1 MQTHPNAGET
11 PQQVPTTTP
20 PSNDLAATTP
30 SLQTPISP
38 SPTPPTGRF
47 PAAPVPPPPASSPQR
62 LDAGATPTG
71 ISPTAASHFQSNLT
85 SPPPTATAVAVGTT
99 TPAPQPAVPASN
111 TQWPRGQQLVVLI
124 LALLAAALEMYTL
137 GYQWG
142 YYLPIGRAHL
152 NHIQNE
158 GAGASPSLLL
168 SSFLFSHLPLIIIG
182 IAQTVRRT
190 APTAFVAASITA
202 LASLVRNFFLASS
215 GFNDELDTPL
225 VAATYAIL
233 LVITGF
239 TLWGRLP
246 HRTHTPRSAIA
257 ASALGI
263 ASLWTATKLFT
274 WTLRY
279 FRNIGLILDFSLFS
293 RLMLAAATL
302 LLVCSTALLVLMAL
316 RKNVT
321 MMRLLAI
328 VAGVEL
334 IVLNYMTRDSVFR
347 GGYTD
352 HFEAHFISASVATL
366 ALAIPVF
373 FPSFKQWCDGT
384 WTARTSPQSVTAGRP
399 TILARTYQTIGADGT
414 PLDDA
419 SVAALLPSVRPT
431 FWISFFFG
439 LFGLIPMIT
448 ANSTARGLGVVTH
461 AYNHAMIKGLLLGIV
476 TWFGLVFTLYAV
488 VLFSALSS
496 HY

>member
-1 MQTHPNAGET
+1 MA
-11 PQQVPTTTP
+11 
-20 PSNDLAATTP
+20 
-30 SLQTPISP
+30 
-38 SPTPPTGRF
+38 
-47 PAAPVPPPPASSPQR
+47 
-62 LDAGATPTG
+62 
-71 ISPTAASHFQSNLT
+71 
-85 SPPPTATAVAVGTT
+85 
-99 TPAPQPAVPASN
+99 
-111 TQWPRGQQLVVLI
+111 VLI

-137 GYQWG
+137 GYQWY
-142 YYLPIGRAHL
+142 YYLPIGDRAYL

-202 LASLVRNFFLASS
+202 LASLVRNFFLAAS

-225 VAATYAIL
+225 VAAAYAIL

-246 HRTHTPRSAIA
+246 HRAHTPRSAIT

-274 WTLRY
+274 WMLDY
-279 FRNIGLILDFSLFS
+279 FRNIGLMLYYFRDIGL
-293 RLMLAAATL
+293 LMLAAATL
-302 LLVCSTALLVLMAL
+302 LLVCGTALLVLMAL

-328 VAGVEL
+328 VAGVGL
-334 IVLNYMTRDSVFR
+334 IVLNYMSRGSSFG
-347 GGYTD
+347 GGYLTS

-488 VLFSALSS
+488 VLFGALSS

>member
-1 MQTHPNAGET
+1 MA
-11 PQQVPTTTP
+11 
-20 PSNDLAATTP
+20 
-30 SLQTPISP
+30 
-38 SPTPPTGRF
+38 
-47 PAAPVPPPPASSPQR
+47 
-62 LDAGATPTG
+62 
-71 ISPTAASHFQSNLT
+71 
-85 SPPPTATAVAVGTT
+85 
-99 TPAPQPAVPASN
+99 
-111 TQWPRGQQLVVLI
+111 VLI

-137 GYQWG
+137 GYQWD
-142 YYLPIGRAHL
+142 YYLPIDL
-152 NHIQNE
+152 QNE

-168 SSFLFSHLPLIIIG
+168 GSFLFSHLPLIIIG

-246 HRTHTPRSAIA
+246 HRTHTPRSAIT

-274 WTLRY
+274 WMLHY
-279 FRNIGLILDFSLFS
+279 FRRIGLMLDYFRSIGLMLLDLFRS
-293 RLMLAAATL
+293 IGLMLAAATL
-302 LLVCSTALLVLMAL
+302 LLVCGTALLVLMSR

-328 VAGVEL
+328 VAGVGL
-334 IVLNYMTRDSVFR
+334 IVLNYMTRGSVFV
-347 GGYTD
+347 GGYLTYHFD

-419 SVAALLPSVRPT
+419 SVAKLLPSVRPT

-461 AYNHAMIKGLLLGIV
+461 AYNHAMIKGLLLGIAA
-476 TWFGLVFTLYAV
+476 WFGLVFMLYAAL
-488 VLFSALSS
+488 LFSALPS

>member
-1 MQTHPNAGET
+1 
-11 PQQVPTTTP
+11 
-20 PSNDLAATTP
+20 LA
-30 SLQTPISP
+30 
-38 SPTPPTGRF
+38 
-47 PAAPVPPPPASSPQR
+47 
-62 LDAGATPTG
+62 
-71 ISPTAASHFQSNLT
+71 
-85 SPPPTATAVAVGTT
+85 
-99 TPAPQPAVPASN
+99 
-111 TQWPRGQQLVVLI
+111 VLI
-124 LALLAAALEMYTL
+124 LAVLAAALEMYTL
-137 GYQWG
+137 GYQWY
-142 YYLPIGRAHL
+142 YYLPIGDRAYL
-152 NHIQNE
+152 NYMQNE
-158 GAGASPSLLL
+158 GVGASPSLLL
-168 SSFLFSHLPLIIIG
+168 GSFLFSHLPLIIIG

-202 LASLVRNFFLASS
+202 LASLVRNFFLAAS

-225 VAATYAIL
+225 VAAAYAIL

-246 HRTHTPRSAIA
+246 HRAHTPRSAIT

-274 WTLRY
+274 EMLYY
-279 FRNIGLILDFSLFS
+279 FLVIE
-293 RLMLAAATL
+293 LMLAAATL
-302 LLVCSTALLVLMAL
+302 LLVCGTALLVLMAL

-328 VAGVEL
+328 VAGVGL
-334 IVLNYMTRDSVFR
+334 IVLNYMSRDSAF
-347 GGYTD
+347 GGGFSTS

-461 AYNHAMIKGLLLGIV
+461 AYNHAMIKGLLLGIAA
-476 TWFGLVFTLYAV
+476 WFGLVFTLYAAL
-488 VLFSALSS
+488 LFSALPR

>member
-1 MQTHPNAGET
+1 MA
-11 PQQVPTTTP
+11 
-20 PSNDLAATTP
+20 
-30 SLQTPISP
+30 
-38 SPTPPTGRF
+38 
-47 PAAPVPPPPASSPQR
+47 
-62 LDAGATPTG
+62 
-71 ISPTAASHFQSNLT
+71 
-85 SPPPTATAVAVGTT
+85 
-99 TPAPQPAVPASN
+99 
-111 TQWPRGQQLVVLI
+111 VLI

-137 GYQWG
+137 GYQWY
-142 YYLPIGRAHL
+142 YYLPIGDRAYL

-202 LASLVRNFFLASS
+202 LASLVRNFFLAAS

-225 VAATYAIL
+225 VAAAYAIL

-246 HRTHTPRSAIA
+246 HRAHTPRSAIT

-274 WTLRY
+274 WMLDY
-279 FRNIGLILDFSLFS
+279 FRNIGLMLYYFRGIGL
-293 RLMLAAATL
+293 LMLAAATL
-302 LLVCSTALLVLMAL
+302 LLVCGTALLVLMAL

-328 VAGVEL
+328 VAGVGL
-334 IVLNYMTRDSVFR
+334 IVLNYMSRGSSFG
-347 GGYTD
+347 GGYLTS

-419 SVAALLPSVRPT
+419 SVATLLPSVRPT

-461 AYNHAMIKGLLLGIV
+461 AYNHAMIKGLLLGIAA
-476 TWFGLVFTLYAV
+476 WFGLVFMLYAAL
-488 VLFSALSS
+488 LFSALPS

>member
-1 MQTHPNAGET
+1 MQSHPNAGET
-11 PQQVPTTTP
+11 PQQPPSTTP
-20 PSNDLAATTP
+20 PSNDPTDGTP
-30 SLQTPISP
+30 SPQFTV
-38 SPTPPTGRF
+38 PPLPAPQTGRY
-47 PAAPVPPPPASSPQR
+47 PTTPVPPPPASSSQQP
-62 LDAGATPTG
+62 G
-71 ISPTAASHFQSNLT
+71 TAALT
-85 SPPPTATAVAVGTT
+85 DFSPASAPHHSSAPALPPPTVTAA
-99 TPAPQPAVPASN
+99 PAPQPAVPASN
-111 TQWPRGQQLVVLI
+111 TQWPRGQQLAVLI
-124 LALLAAALEMYTL
+124 LAVLAAALEMYTL
-137 GYQWG
+137 GYQWY
-142 YYLPIGRAHL
+142 YYLPIGDRAYL
-152 NHIQNE
+152 NYMQNE
-158 GAGASPSLLL
+158 GVGASPSLLL
-168 SSFLFSHLPLIIIG
+168 GSFLFSHLPLIIIG

-202 LASLVRNFFLASS
+202 LASLVRNFFLAAS

-225 VAATYAIL
+225 VAAAYAIL

-246 HRTHTPRSAIA
+246 HRAHTPRSAIT

-274 WTLRY
+274 EMLYY
-279 FRNIGLILDFSLFS
+279 FLVIE
-293 RLMLAAATL
+293 LMLAAATL
-302 LLVCSTALLVLMAL
+302 LLVCGTALLVLMAL

-328 VAGVEL
+328 VAGVGL
-334 IVLNYMTRDSVFR
+334 IVLNYMSRDSAF
-347 GGYTD
+347 GGGFSTS

-461 AYNHAMIKGLLLGIV
+461 AYNHAMIKGLLLGIAA
-476 TWFGLVFTLYAV
+476 WFGLVFTLYAAL
-488 VLFSALSS
+488 LFSALPR

>member
-1 MQTHPNAGET
+1 MA
-11 PQQVPTTTP
+11 
-20 PSNDLAATTP
+20 
-30 SLQTPISP
+30 
-38 SPTPPTGRF
+38 
-47 PAAPVPPPPASSPQR
+47 
-62 LDAGATPTG
+62 
-71 ISPTAASHFQSNLT
+71 
-85 SPPPTATAVAVGTT
+85 
-99 TPAPQPAVPASN
+99 
-111 TQWPRGQQLVVLI
+111 VLI

-137 GYQWG
+137 GYQWY
-142 YYLPIGRAHL
+142 YYLPIGDRAYL
-152 NHIQNE
+152 NYMQNE
-158 GAGASPSLLL
+158 GVGASPSLLL
-168 SSFLFSHLPLIIIG
+168 NSFLFSHLPLIIIG

-274 WTLRY
+274 WMLRY
-279 FRNIGLILDFSLFS
+279 FGRIGLILDYSLVFG
-293 RLMLAAATL
+293 LMLAAATL

-328 VAGVEL
+328 VAGVDL
-334 IVLNYMTRDSVFR
+334 IVLNYISRDSAFG
-347 GGYTD
+347 GGYLTS

-461 AYNHAMIKGLLLGIV
+461 AYNHAMIKGLLLGIAA
-476 TWFGLVFTLYAV
+476 WFGLVFMLYAAL
-488 VLFSALSS
+488 LFSALPS

>member
-1 MQTHPNAGET
+1 MA
-11 PQQVPTTTP
+11 
-20 PSNDLAATTP
+20 
-30 SLQTPISP
+30 
-38 SPTPPTGRF
+38 
-47 PAAPVPPPPASSPQR
+47 
-62 LDAGATPTG
+62 
-71 ISPTAASHFQSNLT
+71 
-85 SPPPTATAVAVGTT
+85 
-99 TPAPQPAVPASN
+99 
-111 TQWPRGQQLVVLI
+111 VLI

-137 GYQWG
+137 GYQWY
-142 YYLPIGRAHL
+142 YYLPIGDRAYL

-202 LASLVRNFFLASS
+202 LASLVRNFFLAAS

-225 VAATYAIL
+225 VAAAYAIL

-246 HRTHTPRSAIA
+246 HRAHTPRSAIT

-274 WTLRY
+274 WMLDY
-279 FRNIGLILDFSLFS
+279 FRNIGLMLYYFRGIGL
-293 RLMLAAATL
+293 LMLAAATL

-334 IVLNYMTRDSVFR
+334 IVLNYMSRGSSFG
-347 GGYTD
+347 GGYLTS

-419 SVAALLPSVRPT
+419 SVAKLLPSVRPT

-461 AYNHAMIKGLLLGIV
+461 AYNHAMIKGLLLGIA
-476 TWFGLVFTLYAV
+476 TWFGLVFMLYAAL
-488 VLFSALSS
+488 LFSALPS

>member
-1 MQTHPNAGET
+1 M
-11 PQQVPTTTP
+11 
-20 PSNDLAATTP
+20 
-30 SLQTPISP
+30 
-38 SPTPPTGRF
+38 
-47 PAAPVPPPPASSPQR
+47 
-62 LDAGATPTG
+62 
-71 ISPTAASHFQSNLT
+71 
-85 SPPPTATAVAVGTT
+85 
-99 TPAPQPAVPASN
+99 
-111 TQWPRGQQLVVLI
+111 VLI

-419 SVAALLPSVRPT
+419 SVAALLPSR
-431 FWISFFFG
+431 S
-439 LFGLIPMIT
+439 
-448 ANSTARGLGVVTH
+448 
-461 AYNHAMIKGLLLGIV
+461 
-476 TWFGLVFTLYAV
+476 
-488 VLFSALSS
+488 
-496 HY
+496 

>member
-1 MQTHPNAGET
+1 MA
-11 PQQVPTTTP
+11 
-20 PSNDLAATTP
+20 
-30 SLQTPISP
+30 
-38 SPTPPTGRF
+38 
-47 PAAPVPPPPASSPQR
+47 
-62 LDAGATPTG
+62 
-71 ISPTAASHFQSNLT
+71 
-85 SPPPTATAVAVGTT
+85 
-99 TPAPQPAVPASN
+99 
-111 TQWPRGQQLVVLI
+111 VLI

-137 GYQWG
+137 GYQWY
-142 YYLPIGRAHL
+142 YYLPIGDRAYL

-202 LASLVRNFFLASS
+202 LASLVRNFFLAAS

-225 VAATYAIL
+225 VAAAYAIL

-246 HRTHTPRSAIA
+246 HRAHTPRSAIT

-274 WTLRY
+274 WMLDY
-279 FRNIGLILDFSLFS
+279 FRNIGLMLYYFRGIGL
-293 RLMLAAATL
+293 LMLAAATL
-302 LLVCSTALLVLMAL
+302 LLVCGTALLVLMAL

-328 VAGVEL
+328 VAGVGL
-334 IVLNYMTRDSVFR
+334 IVLNYVSRGSSFG
-347 GGYTD
+347 GGYLTS

-461 AYNHAMIKGLLLGIV
+461 AYNHAMIKGLLLGIAA
-476 TWFGLVFTLYAV
+476 WFGLVFMLYAAL
-488 VLFSALSS
+488 LFSALSS

>member
-1 MQTHPNAGET
+1 M
-11 PQQVPTTTP
+11 V
-20 PSNDLAATTP
+20 
-30 SLQTPISP
+30 
-38 SPTPPTGRF
+38 
-47 PAAPVPPPPASSPQR
+47 
-62 LDAGATPTG
+62 
-71 ISPTAASHFQSNLT
+71 
-85 SPPPTATAVAVGTT
+85 
-99 TPAPQPAVPASN
+99 
-111 TQWPRGQQLVVLI
+111 LV
-124 LALLAAALEMYTL
+124 LALLAAALEMCTL
-137 GYQWG
+137 GYQWD
-142 YYLPIGRAHL
+142 YYLDLP
-152 NHIQNE
+152 NE

-274 WTLRY
+274 WMLRY
-279 FRNIGLILDFSLFS
+279 FRNIGLILDYSLVNG
-293 RLMLAAATL
+293 LMLAAATL

-334 IVLNYMTRDSVFR
+334 IVLNYMSRDSSFG
-347 GGYTD
+347 GGYLTS
-352 HFEAHFISASVATL
+352 HFEAHFISASAATL

-419 SVAALLPSVRPT
+419 SVATLLPSVRPT

-461 AYNHAMIKGLLLGIV
+461 AYNHAMIKGLLLGIA
-476 TWFGLVFTLYAV
+476 TWLGLVFTLYAV